1 VTIPLGKYKGSVYVG
16 KRHRRGKWLLQA
28 YVKAGVNNL
37 MEDITTV
44 LR

>member
-1 VTIPLGKYKGSVYVG
+1 MAIPLGKYKGSAYVG
-16 KRHRRGKWLLQA
+16 KRHRRGKRLLQT

-44 LR
+44 LS